1 MKYIHNI
8 SGKIE
13 HLDYEINIDLNGKN
27 LILVGANGVGKT
39 SILNS
44 IYKSINIE
52 LEKNN
57 SQIDSFKDTLDYCKR
72 DIKNYTEGSNEY
84 IDKFNSIKY
93 YEEKLKEFNSP
104 LTLSIPNISDFIRNF
119 NTKKAIR
126 SNFSAYRISRIQAT
140 SSSTSLEEEKKNSLE
155 LEYVGSTLEQH
166 LLNIRVTKSLLMTE
180 AKDHVKANKF
190 SQWFDNFERQLKYL
204 FEDNDT
210 KLKFDVSSM
219 KFYIIQR
226 NKKFTFQNLSSG
238 YQAIFD
244 IYADLLMRT
253 ELFDITPDELTGVV
267 LIDEID
273 AHLHISL
280 QKIILPFFINSFPK
294 VQFIV
299 STHSPFVISSSSD
312 TVIYDLTKQELITN
326 NVTFYSNDA
335 IVKGLFHV
343 NTTHSIELQNI
354 IDELKEVID
363 SDINDSNK
371 LREHIK
377 KLEPF
382 KESLT
387 NSAKVILLLAENKV
401 LDIEENR

>member
-1 MKYIHNI
+1 MRYIHNI

-13 HLDYEINIDLNGKN
+13 HLNYDINIDLNGNN

-39 SILNS
+39 SILNAV
-44 IYKSINIE
+44 YESINIQ
-52 LEKNN
+52 LNKNQSQRN
-57 SQIDSFKDTLDYCKR
+57 SIEGSLNYLYENL
-72 DIKNYTEGSNEY
+72 KNYIDGSNEY
-84 IDKFNSIKY
+84 MDILNRIKHYENELRKFK
-93 YEEKLKEFNSP
+93 SP
-104 LTLSIPNISDFIRNF
+104 LELSIPNLDSFINNF
-119 NTKKAIR
+119 NKKKAIR
-126 SNFSAYRISRIQAT
+126 SNFSAYRTSQIQAT
-140 SSSTSLEEEKKNSLE
+140 SSSTSLEEEKRNSLN

-180 AKDHVKANKF
+180 NNDLEKANKF
-190 SQWFDNFERQLKYL
+190 SKWFNNFENQLKYL
-204 FEDNDT
+204 FEDNEIR
-210 KLKFDVSSM
+210 LEFDVSLM
-219 KFYIIQR
+219 KFYIIQKD
-226 NKKFTFQNLSSG
+226 KKFTFQNLSSG

-280 QKIILPFFINSFPK
+280 QRIILPFFINSFPK

-312 TVIYDLTKQELITN
+312 TVIYDLTNQELITDN
-326 NVTFYSNDA
+326 LTYYSNDV

-343 NTTHSIELQNI
+343 NTTHSIDLQTI
-354 IDELKEVID
+354 IDKLRIIID
-363 SDINDSNK
+363 SDVNDLKMLTEYINK
-371 LREHIK
+371 LA
-377 KLEPF
+377 PF
-382 KESLT
+382 KENLT

-401 LDIEENR
+401 LDMENK

>member
-8 SGKIE
+8 SGRIE
-13 HLDYEINIDLNGKN
+13 HLDYEIDINLNGKN
-27 LILVGANGVGKT
+27 LILVGGNGVGKT

-44 IYKSINIE
+44 IYEAINIE

-57 SQIDSFKDTLDYCKR
+57 SQIESFKSSLDYHKR
-72 DIKNYTEGSNEY
+72 NIKNHLEGSNEY
-84 IDKFNSIKY
+84 IDQLRSIEY
-93 YEEKLKEFNSP
+93 YEEKLKQFNLP

-119 NTKKAIR
+119 NKKKAIR

-180 AKDHVKANKF
+180 AKDHVRANKF

-210 KLKFDVSSM
+210 KLEFDVSLM

-363 SDINDSNK
+363 SDINDANK

>member
-57 SQIDSFKDTLDYCKR
+57 SQIDSFKDTLDYYKR

-104 LTLSIPNISDFIRNF
+104 LTLSIPNICDVIINF

>member
-8 SGKIE
+8 SGRIE
-13 HLDYEINIDLNGKN
+13 HLDYEIDINLNGKN
-27 LILVGANGVGKT
+27 LILVGGNGVGKT

-44 IYKSINIE
+44 IYEAINIE

-57 SQIDSFKDTLDYCKR
+57 SQIANFKSSLDYHKR
-72 DIKNYTEGSNEY
+72 NIKNYPEGSNEY
-84 IDKFNSIKY
+84 IDQLSSIKY
-93 YEEKLKEFNSP
+93 YEEKLKQFNLP
-104 LTLSIPNISDFIRNF
+104 LTLSIPNINDFIRNF

-126 SNFSAYRISRIQAT
+126 SNFSAYRISRIQET
-140 SSSTSLEEEKKNSLE
+140 SSSTSLEEEKKNSLN

-210 KLKFDVSSM
+210 KLEFDVSSM
-219 KFYIIQR
+219 KFYIIQK

-294 VQFIV
+294 IQFIV
-299 STHSPFVISSSSD
+299 STHSPFVISSSSN
-312 TVIYDLTKQELITN
+312 TVIYDLTTQELITN
-326 NVTFYSNDA
+326 NVTYYSNDA

-343 NTTHSIELQNI
+343 NTTHSIELQDI
-354 IDELKEVID
+354 INGLKEVID
-363 SDINDSNK
+363 SDINESNK
-371 LREHIK
+371 LREYIK

-382 KESLT
+382 KENLT

-401 LDIEENR
+401 LDIEEKR

>member
-13 HLDYEINIDLNGKN
+13 HLDYEIDINLNGKN

-52 LEKNN
+52 LEKDN
-57 SQIDSFKDTLDYCKR
+57 SQIDNHKKMLNYYKDN
-72 DIKNYTEGSNEY
+72 IKNYPEGSNEY
-84 IDKFNSIKY
+84 IDNLYSINY
-93 YEEKLKEFNSP
+93 YEEKLKGFNSP

-119 NTKKAIR
+119 NTKKAIN
-126 SNFSAYRISRIQAT
+126 SNFSAYRTSRIQAT

-180 AKDHVKANKF
+180 VKDCVKANKF
-190 SQWFDNFERQLKYL
+190 SQWFDNFEDQLKYL
-204 FEDNDT
+204 FEDNNT
-210 KLKFDVSSM
+210 KLEFDVSSM
-219 KFYIIQR
+219 KFYIIQK

-280 QKIILPFFINSFPK
+280 QKIILPFFIKSFPK

-299 STHSPFVISSSSD
+299 STHSPFVISSSSN
-312 TVIYDLTKQELITN
+312 TVIYDLTTQELITN
-326 NVTFYSNDA
+326 NITYYSNDA

-343 NTTHSIELQNI
+343 NTTHSIELQDI
-354 IDELKEVID
+354 INELKKFIY
-363 SDINDSNK
+363 SDINESNK
-371 LREHIK
+371 LREYIK

-382 KESLT
+382 KETLT
-387 NSAKVILLLAENKV
+387 NSAKVILLLAEDKV

>member
-13 HLDYEINIDLNGKN
+13 HLEYEINIDLNGKN

-57 SQIDSFKDTLDYCKR
+57 SQIDNFEKTLNYYKDKM
-72 DIKNYTEGSNEY
+72 KNLPEGSNEY
-84 IDKFNSIKY
+84 IDNLNSINY
-93 YEEKLKEFNSP
+93 YEEKLKWFNPP
-104 LTLSIPNISDFIRNF
+104 LTLSIPNIINFIINF
-119 NTKKAIR
+119 NTKKAVN
-126 SNFSAYRISRIQAT
+126 SNFSAYRTSRIQAT

-210 KLKFDVSSM
+210 KLEFDVSLM

-354 IDELKEVID
+354 IDELKEVIY

>member
-8 SGKIE
+8 SGKIQ
-13 HLDYEINIDLNGKN
+13 HLGYEINIDLNGKN

-39 SILNS
+39 SILNA
-44 IYKSINIE
+44 IYESINIE
-52 LEKNN
+52 LGKNK
-57 SQIDSFKDTLDYCKR
+57 SEIDAIKSTLDIYVDEMNK
-72 DIKNYTEGSNEY
+72 YPEGSNEY
-84 IDKFNSIKY
+84 ISKLDSIKY
-93 YEEKLKEFNSP
+93 FEKELSKFNSP
-104 LTLSIPNISDFIRNF
+104 LTVLIPNINNFIKNF
-119 NTKKAIR
+119 NTKKAIK
-126 SNFSAYRISRIQAT
+126 SNFSAYRTSRIQAT

-180 AKDHVKANKF
+180 AKDHIKANKF
-190 SQWFDNFERQLKYL
+190 SKWFDNFERQLKYL
-204 FEDNDT
+204 FEDNEI
-210 KLKFDVSSM
+210 KLEFDVSSM
-219 KFYIIQR
+219 KFYIIQK

-299 STHSPFVISSSSD
+299 STHSPFVISSSSN
-312 TVIYDLTKQELITN
+312 TVIYDLTTQELITN
-326 NVTFYSNDA
+326 NLTYYSNDA

-363 SDINDSNK
+363 SDINESNK
-371 LREHIK
+371 LREYIK

-382 KESLT
+382 KERLT

>member
-44 IYKSINIE
+44 IYKAITIE

-57 SQIDSFKDTLDYCKR
+57 SQIENLKYSLAYYKCN
-72 DIKNYTEGSNEY
+72 IKNYPEGSNEY
-84 IDKFNSIKY
+84 IDVLSSIQRC
-93 YEEKLKEFNSP
+93 ERRLKEFNLP
-104 LTLSIPNISDFIRNF
+104 LTLSIPNISDFIRDF
-119 NTKKAIR
+119 NTKKAIN
-126 SNFSAYRISRIQAT
+126 SNFSAYRTSRIQAT
-140 SSSTSLEEEKKNSLE
+140 SSSTSLEEEKKTSLN

-190 SQWFDNFERQLKYL
+190 SQWFDNFECQLKYL

-210 KLKFDVSSM
+210 KLEFDVSSM

-299 STHSPFVISSSSD
+299 STHSPFVISSSSN
-312 TVIYDLTKQELITN
+312 TVIYDLTTQELITN
-326 NVTFYSNDA
+326 NITYYSNDA

>member
-13 HLDYEINIDLNGKN
+13 HLDYEIDIDLNGKN
-27 LILVGANGVGKT
+27 LILVGANGIGKT

-44 IYKSINIE
+44 IYKTITIE

-57 SQIDSFKDTLDYCKR
+57 SQIESLKSYLASYKR
-72 DIKNYTEGSNEY
+72 DIKNYPEGSNEY
-84 IDKFNSIKY
+84 IDRLSSIQH
-93 YEEKLKEFNSP
+93 YEERLKEFNLP
-104 LTLSIPNISDFIRNF
+104 LTISIPNINDFIRNF
-119 NTKKAIR
+119 NTKKAIN
-126 SNFSAYRISRIQAT
+126 SNFSAYRTSRIQAT
-140 SSSTSLEEEKKNSLE
+140 SSSTSLEEEKKTSLN

-219 KFYIIQR
+219 KFYIIQK

-299 STHSPFVISSSSD
+299 STHSPFVISSSSN
-312 TVIYDLTKQELITN
+312 TVIYDLTTQELITN
-326 NVTFYSNDA
+326 NITYYSNDA

-363 SDINDSNK
+363 SDINNSNK
-371 LREHIK
+371 LREYIK

-382 KESLT
+382 KERLT

>member
-8 SGKIE
+8 SGRIE
-13 HLDYEINIDLNGKN
+13 HLDYEIDINLNGKN
-27 LILVGANGVGKT
+27 LILVGGNGVGKT

-44 IYKSINIE
+44 IYEAINIE

-57 SQIDSFKDTLDYCKR
+57 SQIENFKSSLDYHKR
-72 DIKNYTEGSNEY
+72 NIKNYLEGSNEY
-84 IDKFNSIKY
+84 IDELSSIKF
-93 YEEKLKEFNSP
+93 YEEKLKQFNLP
-104 LTLSIPNISDFIRNF
+104 LTLSIPNINDFIINF

-140 SSSTSLEEEKKNSLE
+140 SSSTSLEEEKKNSLN

-190 SQWFDNFERQLKYL
+190 SKWFDNFERQLKYL

-210 KLKFDVSSM
+210 KLEFDVLSM

-299 STHSPFVISSSSD
+299 STHSPFVISSSSN
-312 TVIYDLTKQELITN
+312 TVIYDLTTQELITN
-326 NVTFYSNDA
+326 NITYYSNDA

-343 NTTHSIELQNI
+343 NTTHSIELQDI
-354 IDELKEVID
+354 INGLKEVID
-363 SDINDSNK
+363 SDINESNK
-371 LREHIK
+371 LREYIK

-382 KESLT
+382 KENLT

-401 LDIEENR
+401 LDIEEKR

>member
-13 HLDYEINIDLNGKN
+13 HLDYEIDIDLNGKN

-52 LEKNN
+52 LEKDN
-57 SQIDSFKDTLDYCKR
+57 SQIDNFKRSLNYYKDNM
-72 DIKNYTEGSNEY
+72 KNFPEGSNEY
-84 IDKFNSIKY
+84 IDNLNSINY
-93 YEEKLKEFNSP
+93 YEEKLKWFNPP
-104 LTLSIPNISDFIRNF
+104 LTLSIPNIIDFIRNF
-119 NTKKAIR
+119 NTKKAIN
-126 SNFSAYRISRIQAT
+126 SNFSAYRTSRIQAT

-166 LLNIRVTKSLLMTE
+166 LVNIRVTKSLLMTE
-180 AKDHVKANKF
+180 VKDHLKANKF

-210 KLKFDVSSM
+210 KLEFDVSSM
-219 KFYIIQR
+219 KFYIIQK

-294 VQFIV
+294 IQFIV
-299 STHSPFVISSSSD
+299 STHSPFVISSSSN
-312 TVIYDLTKQELITN
+312 TVIYDLTTQELITN
-326 NVTFYSNDA
+326 NVTYYSNDA

-343 NTTHSIELQNI
+343 NTTHSIELQDI
-354 IDELKEVID
+354 INGLKEVID
-363 SDINDSNK
+363 SDTNESNK
-371 LREHIK
+371 LREYIK

-382 KESLT
+382 KENLT
-387 NSAKVILLLAENKV
+387 NSAKVILLLAEKKA
-401 LDIEENR
+401 LDIEEKR

>member
-1 MKYIHNI
+1 MFDGSRNLYWNI
-8 SGKIE
+8 SVRENFYYFTALKGRFKKE
-13 HLDYEINIDLNGKN
+13 VDYL
-27 LILVGANGVGKT
+27 
-39 SILNS
+39 
-44 IYKSINIE
+44 
-52 LEKNN
+52 LEKNKEIF
-57 SQIDSFKDTLDYCKR
+57 QIDNLLDKKYGELSLGQKQIVAVINTLLSSPELACFDEPSNGL
-72 DIKNYTEGSNEY
+72 DI
-84 IDKFNSIKY
+84 Y
-93 YEEKLKEFNSP
+93 YEEKLKWFNPP
-104 LTLSIPNISDFIRNF
+104 LTLSIPNIIDFIRNF
-119 NTKKAIR
+119 NTKKAIN
-126 SNFSAYRISRIQAT
+126 SNFSAYRTSRIQAT

-166 LLNIRVTKSLLMTE
+166 LVNIRVTKSLLMTE
-180 AKDHVKANKF
+180 VKDHLKANKF

-210 KLKFDVSSM
+210 KLEFDVSSM
-219 KFYIIQR
+219 KFYIIQK

-294 VQFIV
+294 IQFIV
-299 STHSPFVISSSSD
+299 STHSPFVISSSSN
-312 TVIYDLTKQELITN
+312 TVIYDLTTQELITN
-326 NVTFYSNDA
+326 NVTYYSNDA

-343 NTTHSIELQNI
+343 NTTHSIELQDI
-354 IDELKEVID
+354 INGLKEVID
-363 SDINDSNK
+363 SDTNESNK
-371 LREHIK
+371 LREYIK

-382 KESLT
+382 KENLT
-387 NSAKVILLLAENKV
+387 NSAKVILLLAENKA
-401 LDIEENR
+401 LDIEEKR

>member
-8 SGKIE
+8 SGKIQ
-13 HLDYEINIDLNGKN
+13 HLGYEINIDLNGKN

-39 SILNS
+39 SILNA
-44 IYKSINIE
+44 IYESINIE
-52 LEKNN
+52 LGKNK
-57 SQIDSFKDTLDYCKR
+57 SKIDSIKSTLDIFVDEMNKYP
-72 DIKNYTEGSNEY
+72 EGSNEY
-84 IDKFNSIKY
+84 ISKLDSIKDF
-93 YEEKLKEFNSP
+93 EKELSKFNSP
-104 LTLSIPNISDFIRNF
+104 LTISIPNINDFIKNF
-119 NTKKAIR
+119 NTKKAIN
-126 SNFSAYRISRIQAT
+126 SNFSAYRTSRIQAT
-140 SSSTSLEEEKKNSLE
+140 SSSTSLEEEKENSLE

-166 LLNIRVTKSLLMTE
+166 LLNIRVTKSLLITE
-180 AKDHVKANKF
+180 AKDHIKANKF
-190 SQWFDNFERQLKYL
+190 LKWFDNFEHQLKYL
-204 FEDNDT
+204 FEDNDI
-210 KLKFDVSSM
+210 KLEFDFSSM
-219 KFYIIQR
+219 KFYIIQK

-299 STHSPFVISSSSD
+299 STHSPFVISSSSN
-312 TVIYDLTKQELITN
+312 TVIYDLTTQELITN
-326 NVTFYSNDA
+326 NVTYYSNDA

-363 SDINDSNK
+363 SDINESNK
-371 LREHIK
+371 LREYIK

-382 KESLT
+382 KERLT

>member
-39 SILNS
+39 SILDS
-44 IYKSINIE
+44 IYKSLNIE

-57 SQIDSFKDTLDYCKR
+57 SQIDSFKNTLDYYKR

-84 IDKFNSIKY
+84 IDKLNSIKY
-93 YEEKLKEFNSP
+93 YKEKLKEFNSP

-210 KLKFDVSSM
+210 KLEFDVSSM
-219 KFYIIQR
+219 KFYIIQK

-299 STHSPFVISSSSD
+299 STHSPFVISSSSN
-312 TVIYDLTKQELITN
+312 TVIYDLTTQELITN
-326 NVTFYSNDA
+326 NVTYYSNDA

-343 NTTHSIELQNI
+343 NTTHSIELQDI

-363 SDINDSNK
+363 SDINESNK
-371 LREHIK
+371 LREYIK

-382 KESLT
+382 KERLT

>member
-39 SILNS
+39 SILDS

-57 SQIDSFKDTLDYCKR
+57 SQIDSFKNTLDYYKR

-84 IDKFNSIKY
+84 IDKLNSIKY
-93 YEEKLKEFNSP
+93 YKEKLKEFNSP

-210 KLKFDVSSM
+210 KLEFDVSSM
-219 KFYIIQR
+219 KFYIIQK

-299 STHSPFVISSSSD
+299 STHSPFVISSSSN
-312 TVIYDLTKQELITN
+312 TVIYDLTTQELITN
-326 NVTFYSNDA
+326 NVTYYSNDA

-343 NTTHSIELQNI
+343 NTTHSIELQDI

-363 SDINDSNK
+363 SDINESNK
-371 LREHIK
+371 LREYIK

-382 KESLT
+382 KERLT

>member
-8 SGKIE
+8 SGRIE
-13 HLDYEINIDLNGKN
+13 HLDYEIDINLNGKN
-27 LILVGANGVGKT
+27 LILVGGNGVGKT

-44 IYKSINIE
+44 IYEAINIE

-57 SQIDSFKDTLDYCKR
+57 SQIVSFKSSLDYHKR
-72 DIKNYTEGSNEY
+72 NIKNYLEGSNEY
-84 IDKFNSIKY
+84 IDQLSSIKY
-93 YEEKLKEFNSP
+93 YEEKLKQFNLP
-104 LTLSIPNISDFIRNF
+104 LTLSIPNINDFIRNF

-140 SSSTSLEEEKKNSLE
+140 SSSTSLEEEKKNSLN

-210 KLKFDVSSM
+210 KLEFDVSSM
-219 KFYIIQR
+219 KFYIIQK

-294 VQFIV
+294 IQFIV
-299 STHSPFVISSSSD
+299 STHSPFVISSSSN
-312 TVIYDLTKQELITN
+312 TVIYDLTTQELITN
-326 NVTFYSNDA
+326 NVTYYSNDA

-343 NTTHSIELQNI
+343 NTTHSIELQDI
-354 IDELKEVID
+354 INGLKEVID
-363 SDINDSNK
+363 SDINESNK
-371 LREHIK
+371 LREYIK

-382 KESLT
+382 KENLT

-401 LDIEENR
+401 LDIEEKR

>member
-57 SQIDSFKDTLDYCKR
+57 SQIDSFKDTLDYYKR

-273 AHLHISL
+273 DHLHISL

>member
-57 SQIDSFKDTLDYCKR
+57 SQIDSFKDTLDYYKR

-140 SSSTSLEEEKKNSLE
+140 SSSTSLEEEKKNALE

>member
-13 HLDYEINIDLNGKN
+13 HLDYEIDINLNGKN
-27 LILVGANGVGKT
+27 LILVGGNGVGKT

-44 IYKSINIE
+44 IYEAINIE

-57 SQIDSFKDTLDYCKR
+57 SQIASFKSSLDYHKR
-72 DIKNYTEGSNEY
+72 NINNYLEGSNEY
-84 IDKFNSIKY
+84 IDQLSSIKY
-93 YEEKLKEFNSP
+93 YEEKLKQFNLP
-104 LTLSIPNISDFIRNF
+104 LTLSIPNINDFIRNF

-140 SSSTSLEEEKKNSLE
+140 SSSTSLEEEKKNSLN

-210 KLKFDVSSM
+210 KLEFDVSSM
-219 KFYIIQR
+219 KFYIIQK

-294 VQFIV
+294 IQFIV
-299 STHSPFVISSSSD
+299 STHSPFVISSSSN
-312 TVIYDLTKQELITN
+312 TVIYDLTTQELITN
-326 NVTFYSNDA
+326 NVTYYSNDA

-343 NTTHSIELQNI
+343 NTTHSIELQDI
-354 IDELKEVID
+354 INGLKEVID
-363 SDINDSNK
+363 SDINESNK
-371 LREHIK
+371 LREYIK

-382 KESLT
+382 KENLT

-401 LDIEENR
+401 LDIEEKR

>member
-13 HLDYEINIDLNGKN
+13 HLDYEIDIDLNGKN

-52 LEKNN
+52 LEKDN
-57 SQIDSFKDTLDYCKR
+57 SQIDNFKRSLNYYKDNM
-72 DIKNYTEGSNEY
+72 KNFPEGSNEY
-84 IDKFNSIKY
+84 IDNLNSINY
-93 YEEKLKEFNSP
+93 YEEKLKWFNPP

-126 SNFSAYRISRIQAT
+126 SNFSAYRTSRIQAT

-166 LLNIRVTKSLLMTE
+166 LVNIRVTKSLLMTE
-180 AKDHVKANKF
+180 VKDHLKANKF

-210 KLKFDVSSM
+210 KLEFDVSSM
-219 KFYIIQR
+219 KFYIIQK

-294 VQFIV
+294 IQFIV
-299 STHSPFVISSSSD
+299 STHSPFVISSSSN
-312 TVIYDLTKQELITN
+312 TVIYDLTTQELITN
-326 NVTFYSNDA
+326 NVTYYSNDA

-343 NTTHSIELQNI
+343 NTTHSIELQDI
-354 IDELKEVID
+354 INGLKEVID
-363 SDINDSNK
+363 SDTNESNK
-371 LREHIK
+371 LREYIK

-382 KESLT
+382 KENLT
-387 NSAKVILLLAENKV
+387 NSAKVILLLAENKA
-401 LDIEENR
+401 LDIEEKR

>member
-44 IYKSINIE
+44 IYEAINIE
-52 LEKNN
+52 LGKKN
-57 SQIDSFKDTLDYCKR
+57 SQIESFKSSLEYYKR
-72 DIKNYTEGSNEY
+72 NIKNYLEGSNEY
-84 IDKFNSIKY
+84 IDTLNLIKF
-93 YEEKLKEFNSP
+93 YEEKLKEFNPP

-126 SNFSAYRISRIQAT
+126 SNFSAYRTSRIQAT

-166 LLNIRVTKSLLMTE
+166 LLNIIVTKSLLITE
-180 AKDHVKANKF
+180 AKDHTKSNKF
-190 SQWFDNFERQLKYL
+190 SQWFDNFEHQLKYL

-210 KLKFDVSSM
+210 ELEFDVSSM
-219 KFYIIQR
+219 KFYIIQK
-226 NKKFTFQNLSSG
+226 NKKFTFQNFSSG

-312 TVIYDLTKQELITN
+312 TVIYDLTKQELITD

>member
-13 HLDYEINIDLNGKN
+13 HLDYEIDIDLNGKN

-52 LEKNN
+52 LEKDN
-57 SQIDSFKDTLDYCKR
+57 SQIDNFKRSLNYYKDNM
-72 DIKNYTEGSNEY
+72 KNFPEGSNEY
-84 IDKFNSIKY
+84 IDNLNSINY
-93 YEEKLKEFNSP
+93 YEEKLKWFNPP
-104 LTLSIPNISDFIRNF
+104 LTLSIPNIIDFIRNF
-119 NTKKAIR
+119 NTKKAIN
-126 SNFSAYRISRIQAT
+126 SNFSAYRTSRIQAT

-180 AKDHVKANKF
+180 VKDHLKANKF

-210 KLKFDVSSM
+210 KLEFDVSSM
-219 KFYIIQR
+219 KFYIIQK

-299 STHSPFVISSSSD
+299 STHSPFVISSSSN
-312 TVIYDLTKQELITN
+312 TVIYDLTTQELITN
-326 NVTFYSNDA
+326 NVTYYSNDA

-343 NTTHSIELQNI
+343 NTTHSIELQDI
-354 IDELKEVID
+354 INGLKEVID
-363 SDINDSNK
+363 SDINESNK
-371 LREHIK
+371 LREYIK

-382 KESLT
+382 KENLT
-387 NSAKVILLLAENKV
+387 NSAKVILLLAENKA
-401 LDIEENR
+401 LDIEEKR

>member
-13 HLDYEINIDLNGKN
+13 HLDYEIDIKLNGKN

-52 LEKNN
+52 LEKDN
-57 SQIDSFKDTLDYCKR
+57 SQIDNHKKMLNYYKDN
-72 DIKNYTEGSNEY
+72 IKNHPEGSNEY
-84 IDKFNSIKY
+84 IDNLYSINY
-93 YEEKLKEFNSP
+93 YEEKLKGFNSP

-119 NTKKAIR
+119 NTKKAIN
-126 SNFSAYRISRIQAT
+126 SNFSAYRTSRIQAT

-180 AKDHVKANKF
+180 VKDCVKANKF
-190 SQWFDNFERQLKYL
+190 SQWFDNFEHQLKYL
-204 FEDNDT
+204 FEDKNT
-210 KLKFDVSSM
+210 KLEFDVSSM
-219 KFYIIQR
+219 KFYIIQK

-280 QKIILPFFINSFPK
+280 QKIILPFFIKSFPK

-299 STHSPFVISSSSD
+299 STHSPFVISSSSN
-312 TVIYDLTKQELITN
+312 TVIYDLTTQELITN
-326 NVTFYSNDA
+326 NVTYYSNDA

-343 NTTHSIELQNI
+343 NTTHSIELQDI
-354 IDELKEVID
+354 INELKKFIY
-363 SDINDSNK
+363 SDINESNK
-371 LREHIK
+371 LREYIK

-382 KESLT
+382 KETLT
-387 NSAKVILLLAENKV
+387 NSAKVILLLAEDKV

>member
-13 HLDYEINIDLNGKN
+13 HLDYEIDIDLNGKN
-27 LILVGANGVGKT
+27 LILVGANGIGKT

-44 IYKSINIE
+44 IYKAITIE

-57 SQIDSFKDTLDYCKR
+57 SQIENLKSSLAYYKR
-72 DIKNYTEGSNEY
+72 DIKNYPEGSNEY
-84 IDKFNSIKY
+84 IDALSSIQY
-93 YEEKLKEFNSP
+93 YEERLKEFNLP
-104 LTLSIPNISDFIRNF
+104 LTLSIPNISDFIRDF
-119 NTKKAIR
+119 NTKKAIN
-126 SNFSAYRISRIQAT
+126 SNFSAYRTSRIQAT
-140 SSSTSLEEEKKNSLE
+140 SSSTSLEEEKKTSLN

-190 SQWFDNFERQLKYL
+190 SQWFDNFECQLKYL

-210 KLKFDVSSM
+210 KLEFDVSSM

-226 NKKFTFQNLSSG
+226 NKRFTFQNLSSG

-299 STHSPFVISSSSD
+299 STHSPFVISSSSN
-312 TVIYDLTKQELITN
+312 TVIYDLTTQELITN
-326 NVTFYSNDA
+326 NITYYSNDA

-343 NTTHSIELQNI
+343 NTTHSIELQDI
-354 IDELKEVID
+354 INELKKFIY
-363 SDINDSNK
+363 SDINESNK
-371 LREHIK
+371 LREYIK

-382 KESLT
+382 KETLT
-387 NSAKVILLLAENKV
+387 NSAKVILLLAEDKV

>member
-13 HLDYEINIDLNGKN
+13 HLDYEIDIDLNGKN

-52 LEKNN
+52 LEKDN
-57 SQIDSFKDTLDYCKR
+57 SQIDNFKRSLNYYKDNM
-72 DIKNYTEGSNEY
+72 KNFPEGSNEY
-84 IDKFNSIKY
+84 IDNLNLINY
-93 YEEKLKEFNSP
+93 YEEKLKWFNPP
-104 LTLSIPNISDFIRNF
+104 LTLSIPNIIDFIRNF
-119 NTKKAIR
+119 NTKKAIN
-126 SNFSAYRISRIQAT
+126 SNFSAYRTSRIQAT

-166 LLNIRVTKSLLMTE
+166 LVNIRVTKSLLMTE
-180 AKDHVKANKF
+180 VKDHLKANKF

-210 KLKFDVSSM
+210 KLEFDVSSM
-219 KFYIIQR
+219 KFYIIQK

-294 VQFIV
+294 IQFIV
-299 STHSPFVISSSSD
+299 STHSPFVISSSSN
-312 TVIYDLTKQELITN
+312 TVIYDLTTQELITN
-326 NVTFYSNDA
+326 NVTYYSNDA

-343 NTTHSIELQNI
+343 NTTHSIELQDI
-354 IDELKEVID
+354 INGLKEVID
-363 SDINDSNK
+363 SDTNESNK
-371 LREHIK
+371 LREYIK

-382 KESLT
+382 KENLT
-387 NSAKVILLLAENKV
+387 NSAKVILLLAENKA
-401 LDIEENR
+401 LDIEEKR

>member
-39 SILNS
+39 SILDS

-57 SQIDSFKDTLDYCKR
+57 SQIDSFKNTLDYYKR

-84 IDKFNSIKY
+84 IDKLNSIKY
-93 YEEKLKEFNSP
+93 YKEKLKEFNSP

-210 KLKFDVSSM
+210 KLEFDVSSM
-219 KFYIIQR
+219 KFYIIQK

-299 STHSPFVISSSSD
+299 STHSPFVISSSSN
-312 TVIYDLTKQELITN
+312 TVIYDLTTQELITN
-326 NVTFYSNDA
+326 TVTYYSNDA

-343 NTTHSIELQNI
+343 NTTHSIELQDI

-363 SDINDSNK
+363 SDINESNK
-371 LREHIK
+371 LREYIK

-382 KESLT
+382 KERLT

>member
-8 SGKIE
+8 SGKIQ
-13 HLDYEINIDLNGKN
+13 HLGYEINIDLNGKN

-39 SILNS
+39 SILNA
-44 IYKSINIE
+44 IYESINIE
-52 LEKNN
+52 LGKNK
-57 SQIDSFKDTLDYCKR
+57 SKIDSIKSTLDSYVDEMNK
-72 DIKNYTEGSNEY
+72 YPEGSNEY
-84 IDKFNSIKY
+84 ISKLDSIKY
-93 YEEKLKEFNSP
+93 FEKELSKFNSP
-104 LTLSIPNISDFIRNF
+104 LTVLIPNINDFIKNF
-119 NTKKAIR
+119 NTKKAIK
-126 SNFSAYRISRIQAT
+126 SNFSAYRTSRIQAT
-140 SSSTSLEEEKKNSLE
+140 SSSTSLDEEKKNSLE

-180 AKDHVKANKF
+180 AKDYIKANKF
-190 SQWFDNFERQLKYL
+190 SKWFDNFERQLKYL
-204 FEDNDT
+204 FEDNEI
-210 KLKFDVSSM
+210 KLEFDVSSM
-219 KFYIIQR
+219 KFYIIQK

-280 QKIILPFFINSFPK
+280 QKIILPFFINSFPN

-299 STHSPFVISSSSD
+299 STHSPFVISSSSN
-312 TVIYDLTKQELITN
+312 TVIYDLTTQELITN
-326 NVTFYSNDA
+326 NITYYSNDA

-363 SDINDSNK
+363 SDINESNK
-371 LREHIK
+371 LREYIK

-382 KESLT
+382 KERLT

-401 LDIEENR
+401 LDIEEKR

>member
-13 HLDYEINIDLNGKN
+13 HLDYEIDIDLNGKN

-52 LEKNN
+52 LEKDN
-57 SQIDSFKDTLDYCKR
+57 SQIDNFKRSLNYYKDNM
-72 DIKNYTEGSNEY
+72 KNFPEGSNEY
-84 IDKFNSIKY
+84 IDNLNSINY
-93 YEEKLKEFNSP
+93 YEEKLKWFNPP
-104 LTLSIPNISDFIRNF
+104 LTLSIPNIIDFIRNF
-119 NTKKAIR
+119 NTKKAIN
-126 SNFSAYRISRIQAT
+126 SNFSAYRTSRIQAT

-166 LLNIRVTKSLLMTE
+166 LVNIRVTKSLLMTE
-180 AKDHVKANKF
+180 VKDHLKANKF

-210 KLKFDVSSM
+210 KLEFDVSSM

-299 STHSPFVISSSSD
+299 STHSPFVISSSSN
-312 TVIYDLTKQELITN
+312 TVIYDLTTQELITN
-326 NVTFYSNDA
+326 NITYYSNDA

>member
-13 HLDYEINIDLNGKN
+13 HLDYEIDIDLNGKN

-52 LEKNN
+52 LEKDN
-57 SQIDSFKDTLDYCKR
+57 SQIDNFKRSLNYYKDNM
-72 DIKNYTEGSNEY
+72 KNFPEGSNEY
-84 IDKFNSIKY
+84 IDNLNSINY
-93 YEEKLKEFNSP
+93 YEEKLKWFNPP
-104 LTLSIPNISDFIRNF
+104 LTLSIPNIIDFIRNF
-119 NTKKAIR
+119 NTKKAIN
-126 SNFSAYRISRIQAT
+126 SNFSAYRTSRIQAT

-166 LLNIRVTKSLLMTE
+166 LVNIRVTKSLLMTE
-180 AKDHVKANKF
+180 VKDHLKANKF

-210 KLKFDVSSM
+210 KLEFDVSSM
-219 KFYIIQR
+219 KFYIIQK

-294 VQFIV
+294 IQFIV
-299 STHSPFVISSSSD
+299 STHSPFVISSSSN
-312 TVIYDLTKQELITN
+312 TVIYDLTTQELITN
-326 NVTFYSNDA
+326 NVTYYSNDA

-343 NTTHSIELQNI
+343 NTTHSIELQDI
-354 IDELKEVID
+354 INGLKEVID
-363 SDINDSNK
+363 SDTNESNK
-371 LREHIK
+371 LREYIK

-382 KESLT
+382 KENLT
-387 NSAKVILLLAENKV
+387 NSAKVILLLAENKA
-401 LDIEENR
+401 LDIEEKR

>member
-1 MKYIHNI
+1 M
-8 SGKIE
+8 
-13 HLDYEINIDLNGKN
+13 
-27 LILVGANGVGKT
+27 
-39 SILNS
+39 
-44 IYKSINIE
+44 
-52 LEKNN
+52 
-57 SQIDSFKDTLDYCKR
+57 
-72 DIKNYTEGSNEY
+72 
-84 IDKFNSIKY
+84 
-93 YEEKLKEFNSP
+93 
-104 LTLSIPNISDFIRNF
+104 
-119 NTKKAIR
+119 
-126 SNFSAYRISRIQAT
+126 
-140 SSSTSLEEEKKNSLE
+140 
-155 LEYVGSTLEQH
+155 GSTLEQH

>member
-8 SGKIE
+8 SGKIQ
-13 HLDYEINIDLNGKN
+13 HLGYEINIDLNGKN

-39 SILNS
+39 SILNA
-44 IYKSINIE
+44 IYESINIE
-52 LEKNN
+52 LGKNK
-57 SQIDSFKDTLDYCKR
+57 SKIDSIKSTLDIFVDEMNKYP
-72 DIKNYTEGSNEY
+72 EGSNEY
-84 IDKFNSIKY
+84 ISKLDSIKDF
-93 YEEKLKEFNSP
+93 EKELSKFNSP
-104 LTLSIPNISDFIRNF
+104 LTISIPNINDFIKNF
-119 NTKKAIR
+119 NTKKAIN
-126 SNFSAYRISRIQAT
+126 SNFSAYRTSRIQAT
-140 SSSTSLEEEKKNSLE
+140 SSSTSLEEEKENSLE

-166 LLNIRVTKSLLMTE
+166 LLNIRVTKSLLITE
-180 AKDHVKANKF
+180 AKDHIKANKF
-190 SQWFDNFERQLKYL
+190 LKWFDNFEHQLKYL
-204 FEDNDT
+204 FEDNDI
-210 KLKFDVSSM
+210 KLEFDFSSM
-219 KFYIIQR
+219 KFYIIQK

-299 STHSPFVISSSSD
+299 STHSPFVISSSSN
-312 TVIYDLTKQELITN
+312 TVIYDLTTQELITN
-326 NVTFYSNDA
+326 NVTYYSNDA

-343 NTTHSIELQNI
+343 NTTHSIELQDI
-354 IDELKEVID
+354 IDKLKEVID
-363 SDINDSNK
+363 SDINESNK
-371 LREHIK
+371 LREYIK
-377 KLEPF
+377 KVEPF
-382 KESLT
+382 KERLT